1 MASKYDALSRI
12 IIQNVGGKANINA
25 VTHCITRLRFTLKDE
40 SKANTEVLN
49 NTDGIVTVMQSGG
62 QYQVVIGNH
71 VPDVFKSVVAVGH
84 LENLASAQSDDDTA
98 PQKMNAFD
106 AFVNIITSVF
116 TPFLGVLCACG
127 ILKGVLALCTT
138 FHLLGGDSGT
148 YNILF
153 SLADSGFY
161 YLPPILGYAASK
173 RFKLPEMEGLVI
185 GLAMVYPFMLNAKAM
200 DISNLFGIPVVM
212 PPSGNYTSSVIPVIC
227 AVAFAGWF
235 ENRYKKHIPDT
246 IKLFAVPLIT
256 LTVTFSLTVL
266 IIGPIASA
274 VSSALSFSFNWLYS
288 VSPVVMCAIVGAFWP
303 VLVIFGLHW
312 SLVPIAMINMTQG
325 GDIILAAMIGTTFAN
340 SGSVAAIWLKT
351 KDAKIKGLSPAAF
364 ISAVAGVTEPAI
376 YGILLPKKTP
386 FIRDCIISG
395 IGGAVIGL
403 LGAKVYQMAGL
414 GVFAYTGFINT
425 VTNDVSGMTI
435 AIIVSLACAV
445 VAFIVELL
453 LYHEKPAEA
462 APAKKAAPAGE
473 AKNVTVCAP
482 ITGKY
487 VALAE
492 LPDEVFSQG
501 FLGQGC
507 GVVPEDNHVY
517 APVDGEIVQIAE
529 TKHAVGLQSPDGAEI
544 LIHVGMDTVNM
555 KGYGFDVKVNL
566 GDKVKAG
573 DLLMTFDADK
583 IKAAGYLTTTAIV
596 ITNSDDF
603 TKIAFDTGRNYSK
616 AEEIGTLN

>member
-1 MASKYDALSRI
+1 M
-12 IIQNVGGKANINA
+12 GGKANINA
-25 VTHCITRLRFTLKDE
+25 VTHCITRLRFNLKDE
-40 SKANTEVLN
+40 AKANTDVLTS
-49 NTDGIVTVMQSGG
+49 TDGIVTVMQSGG

-71 VPDVFKSVVAVGH
+71 VPEVFKSVVAVGH
-84 LENLASAQSDDDTA
+84 LEDLAASQSDDGSA
-98 PQKMNAFD
+98 PAKMNPFD
-106 AFVNIITSVF
+106 TFVNIVTSVF

-127 ILKGVLALCTT
+127 ILKGLLALCTT
-138 FHLLGGDSGT
+138 FNILGSSGGT

-161 YLPPILGYAASK
+161 FLPPILGYTAAK
-173 RFKLPEMEGLVI
+173 RFKLPEIEGLVI
-185 GLAMVYPFMLNAKAM
+185 GLAMVYPFMLDAKAM
-200 DISNLFGIPVVM
+200 DLSNLFYIPVVM

-235 ENRYKKHIPDT
+235 ENKIKPHIHDA

-256 LTVTFSLTVL
+256 LTVTFALTIL
-266 IIGPIASA
+266 AIGPVASA
-274 VSSALSFSFNWLYS
+274 ISSGLSFTFNWLYS

-303 VLVIFGLHW
+303 VLVIFGMHW

-351 KDAKIKGLSPAAF
+351 KDKKIKGLSPAAF

-395 IGGAVIGL
+395 IGGAV
-403 LGAKVYQMAGL
+403 LGFLGVKVYQMAGL
-414 GVFAYTGFINT
+414 GVFAYTGFIDT
-425 VTNDVSGMTI
+425 VNNDVSGMTI
-435 AIIVSLACAV
+435 AIIVSLLCG
-445 VAFIVELL
+445 VAGFLVELL
-453 LYHEKPAEA
+453 FYREKAEA
-462 APAKKAAPAGE
+462 APAKKPVAAGE
-473 AKNVTVCAP
+473 AKNITVHAP

-487 VALAE
+487 IALAE

-507 GVVPEDNHVY
+507 GVEPEDNHVY
-517 APVDGEIVQIAE
+517 APIDGEIVQIAE
-529 TKHAVGLQSPDGAEI
+529 TKHAVGIQSPEGAEV

-555 KGYGFDVKVNL
+555 QGYGFDVKVKL
-566 GDKVKAG
+566 GDKVRAG
-573 DLLMTFDADK
+573 DMLMTFDAEK
-583 IKAAGYLTTTAIV
+583 IKAAGYPITTAIV
-596 ITNSDDF
+596 ITNSDEF
-603 TKIAFDTGRNYSK
+603 TEIAFDTGKSYSK
-616 AEEIGTLN
+616 ADEIGSIH

>member
-12 IIQNVGGKANINA
+12 ILQNVGGKANINA
-25 VTHCITRLRFTLKDE
+25 VTHCITRLRFNLQDE
-40 SKANTEVLN
+40 AKANTDVLTS
-49 NTDGIVTVMQSGG
+49 TDGIVTVMQSGG

-84 LENLASAQSDDDTA
+84 LEDLAASQSDDGSA
-98 PQKMNAFD
+98 PAKMNPFD
-106 AFVNIITSVF
+106 TFVNIVTSVF

-127 ILKGVLALCTT
+127 ILKGLLALCTT
-138 FHLLGGDSGT
+138 FNILGSSGGT

-161 YLPPILGYAASK
+161 FLPPILGYTAAK
-173 RFKLPEMEGLVI
+173 RFKLLEIEGLVI
-185 GLAMVYPFMLNAKAM
+185 GLAMVYPFMLDAKAM
-200 DISNLFGIPVVM
+200 DLSNLFGIPVVM

-235 ENRYKKHIPDT
+235 ENKIKPHIHDA

-256 LTVTFSLTVL
+256 LTVTFALTIL
-266 IIGPIASA
+266 AIGPVASA
-274 VSSALSFSFNWLYS
+274 ISSGLSFTFNWLYS

-303 VLVIFGLHW
+303 VLVIFGMHW

-351 KDAKIKGLSPAAF
+351 KDKKIKGLSPAAF

-395 IGGAVIGL
+395 IGGAV
-403 LGAKVYQMAGL
+403 LGFLGVKVYQMAGL
-414 GVFAYTGFINT
+414 GVFAYTGFIDT
-425 VTNDVSGMTI
+425 VNNDVSGMTI
-435 AIIVSLACAV
+435 AIIVSLLCGAAG
-445 VAFIVELL
+445 FLVELL
-453 LYHEKPAEA
+453 FYREKAEA
-462 APAKKAAPAGE
+462 APAKKPVAAGE
-473 AKNVTVCAP
+473 AKNVTVHAP

-487 VALAE
+487 IALAE

-507 GVVPEDNHVY
+507 GVEPEDNHVY
-517 APVDGEIVQIAE
+517 APIDGEIVQIAE
-529 TKHAVGLQSPDGAEI
+529 TKHAVGIQSPEGAEV

-555 KGYGFDVKVNL
+555 QGYGFDVKVKL
-566 GDKVKAG
+566 GDKVRAG
-573 DLLMTFDADK
+573 DMLMTFDAEK
-583 IKAAGYLTTTAIV
+583 IKAAGYPITTAIV
-596 ITNSDDF
+596 ITNSDEF
-603 TKIAFDTGRNYSK
+603 TEIAFDTGKSYSK
-616 AEEIGTLN
+616 ADEIGSIH